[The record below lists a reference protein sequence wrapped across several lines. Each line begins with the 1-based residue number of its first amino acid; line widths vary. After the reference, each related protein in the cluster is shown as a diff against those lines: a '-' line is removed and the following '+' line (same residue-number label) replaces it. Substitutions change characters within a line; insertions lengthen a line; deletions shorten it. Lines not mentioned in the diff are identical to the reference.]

1 MELNS
6 GDYLLRLGMGNG
18 HIVLAPDGKCELRNA
33 DGSAMEF
40 VDGHGRKYY
49 PELPRRFFNIY
60 RNEGLIP
67 PRPQRGGR
75 PRARFST
82 DQERQGAGRVL

>member
-6 GDYLLRLGMGNG
+6 AEYLLRLGMGNG

-60 RNEGLIP
+60 RNEGLI
-67 PRPQRGGR
+67 
-75 PRARFST
+75 
-82 DQERQGAGRVL
+82 RQDRNAAAGRGLVFRLTKNGKERVAS

>member
-18 HIVLAPDGKCELRNA
+18 HIVLAPDGKCELKNA

-40 VDGHGRKYY
+40 VDAHGRKYV

-60 RNEGLIP
+60 RNEGLI
-67 PRPQRGGR
+67 
-75 PRARFST
+75 
-82 DQERQGAGRVL
+82 RQDRSAAAGRGLVFRLTKNGKERVAS